1 MPSQKRFINEFNKI
15 ENEIKDIKQNINNI
29 LLLIQEYNKEI
40 KKINNP
46 LYKKDIDLK
55 DYINIENDFI

>member
-46 LYKKDIDLK
+46 LYKKDLDLK